1 MTPIANPLALGPEL
15 TIAHAATWHEALA
28 GALAQRGGDLALD
41 LGGVTDFDSSGVQLL
56 LATRRSLVERGD
68 ALELQRAS
76 AAVRDALN
84 RFGLAEMLPA
94 ATA

>member
-1 MTPIANPLALGPEL
+1 MSTIANPLPLGPEV
-15 TIAHAATWHEALA
+15 TIAHAGAWHEALA

-41 LGGVTDFDSSGVQLL
+41 LEGVTDFDSSGVQLL

-68 ALELQRAS
+68 ALVVHRAS
-76 AAVRDALN
+76 AAVRDALT